1 MEKNKY
7 QTIMSSII
15 KPQMTTNQLQ
25 QLKNAISFLED
36 NASDSLRNVSAKDF
50 DSVTQEN
57 YIKNN
62 YEHKEFNGEKVD
74 DFRKQGEYGAKK
86 FIKP

>member
-1 MEKNKY
+1 MP
-7 QTIMSSII
+7 TII
-15 KPQMTTNQLQ
+15 KPKMTTNQLQ
-25 QLKNAISFLED
+25 QLVENTINFLED
-36 NASDSLRNVSAKDF
+36 NASDSLRDVSAKDF

-62 YEHKEFNGEKVD
+62 YQHKEFNGEKVD
-74 DFRKQGEYGAKK
+74 DFRKQGEYGPKK